1 MQPNFARATVKLSS
15 FLFVS
20 LCFVFAQML
29 MCHASYSIFDNL
41 MFSFLPLP
49 TIASTTTKKNLA
61 EICLCF
67 IRASAIFHFNKT
79 LAFSFANNLHTTN
92 SDNSEFSSLS
102 EVLHCDW
109 KNLKQQ
115 RASSPRIVAKTIYFC
130 NCNLDSSI
138 INQRR
143 TESVPKPDSASRSI
157 QMEMIILQWNCY
169 LSLYI
174 SSFNCLH
181 HSDSTFVQTP
191 NWIWWK

>member
-1 MQPNFARATVKLSS
+1 MFCFCANVNVPRELFNLWQFNVLVLAITDDCFDDDDKKNWRKSV
-15 FLFVS
+15 FVLFVLRS
-20 LCFVFAQML
+20 
-29 MCHASYSIFDNL
+29 
-41 MFSFLPLP
+41 
-49 TIASTTTKKNLA
+49 
-61 EICLCF
+61 
-67 IRASAIFHFNKT
+67 ASAIFHFNKT

-130 NCNLDSSI
+130 NCNSDSSI

-143 TESVPKPDSASRSI
+143 TESVPKPDSASTSI